1 MSKRVKPDRRTI
13 ADRGSIIEIVQQVN
27 YPGIPQDFVDRLKE
41 IKRQIEY
48 YVEKFPDEIYREDW
62 MREDLRFIM
71 SIVQL
76 DNLNWLMRE
85 YGMLP
90 ELDE

>member
-48 YVEKFPDEIYREDW
+48 YVEKFPDERYREDW